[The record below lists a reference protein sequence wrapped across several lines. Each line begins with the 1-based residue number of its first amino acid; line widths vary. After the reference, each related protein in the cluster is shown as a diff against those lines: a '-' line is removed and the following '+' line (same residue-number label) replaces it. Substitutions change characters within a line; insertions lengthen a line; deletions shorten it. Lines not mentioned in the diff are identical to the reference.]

1 MLEENFGGQM
11 SGSFVQELKRRNVFR
26 VAIIYIVVSW
36 LLMQIG
42 DVMFPALR
50 LPEWTTTLLVA
61 FLILGFPVAVIFA
74 WAFELTPDGVFRTAD
89 VPEGQSITAATGQ
102 KINYL
107 IIGVL
112 VIAVGFLLGK
122 DYVQPD
128 IPAQQTIM
136 VADHSIAVLPFK
148 NQSASTENAEF
159 FAGGL
164 HDELLTLLSKLGDLK
179 VISRTSVERLDPS
192 LSIPEIGT
200 LLSVAT
206 VLEGQVQ
213 RAGDRLRINVQLID
227 TTEEGHLW
235 ANTYDSEL
243 TAENVFEVQ
252 SDIARTIANAL
263 RAELSPD
270 DEERLSEVPTTNTR
284 AFEKYL
290 LAMQT
295 AKPATYEALQLA
307 ESYLEEVVTLDPG
320 FAEAWVG
327 LAQVRSELFQTGAT
341 SRDEFVSTSG
351 PAIETALSLDPRNG
365 DAHAVLARV
374 QDAAGKADAAEA
386 SFEEAL
392 RLSPRSSLVRE
403 FYGDFLRVNGRF
415 EEARRVLRKG
425 LELDP
430 LSVVIG
436 FELGRVEMYLG
447 NPEANIEAANRILE
461 LDPANVRGYVAM
473 LQANIWRGH
482 FDEAWPWYVKTI
494 EIDSGDYEVWAHAA
508 VFLNDLGAE
517 ELAERYI
524 ERATSIGA
532 GEPVV
537 VKCGIQVL
545 SARGQTDEAL
555 ELANSNLNDGFGNRW
570 GSHETVLRTIGTA
583 AVKDG
588 RFDDIIEIYQ
598 RWHPQLFASVP
609 EISPDNI
616 AIAANLAWL
625 LQQAGQSDRA
635 TEIIDAALSWYRST
649 QPEGV
654 HGYNLGIVDVR
665 LLALAGETDLALE
678 TLREAVDSGWRMG
691 WQWRMSNP
699 ALDDIRNT
707 PEFQQIVTDIE
718 NDMALQ
724 FENIMV
730 SPHLGEFDL
739 RDKPTE

>member
-1 MLEENFGGQM
+1 MAGVFI
-11 SGSFVQELKRRNVFR
+11 QELKRRNVFR

-61 FLILGFPVAVIFA
+61 FLILGFPVAVLFA
-74 WAFELTPDGVFRTAD
+74 WAFELTPDGVVRTD
-89 VPEGQSITAATGQ
+89 EVPEGQSITSDTGQ

-107 IIGVL
+107 IIGIL
-112 VIAVGFLLGK
+112 VVAVGFLLVK
-122 DYVQPD
+122 DTLRTESPVQPA
-128 IPAQQTIM
+128 IS
-136 VADHSIAVLPFK
+136 VADQSIAVLPFK
-148 NQSASTENAEF
+148 NQSASEENAAF

-164 HDELLTLLSKLGDLK
+164 HDELLTLLSRLGDMK
-179 VISRTSVERLDPS
+179 VISRTSVERLDPG

-200 LLSVAT
+200 LLGVAT

-227 TTEEGHLW
+227 TAEEGHLW

-270 DEERLSEVPTTNTR
+270 DEERLSDVPTTNTL

-415 EEARRVLRKG
+415 EEARQVLRKG

-430 LSVVIG
+430 LSVVIR

-447 NPEANIEAANRILE
+447 NPEANIEAASRILE

-473 LQANIWRGH
+473 LQANLWSGR
-482 FDEAWPWYVKTI
+482 FDESWPWYVKTI

-508 VFLNDLGAE
+508 VFLNDLGALK
-517 ELAERYI
+517 LADRYI
-524 ERATSIGA
+524 EHAESFGA

-537 VKCGIQVL
+537 VKCRIQIQ
-545 SARGQTDEAL
+545 SARGQEREAL
-555 ELANSNLNDGFGNRW
+555 ELAKSSMNDGIGNRW
-570 GSHETVLRTIGTA
+570 GSHDAILRTIGIA
-583 AVKDG
+583 AVQNG
-588 RFDDIIEIYQ
+588 SFDDVIEMYQ
-598 RWHPQLFASVP
+598 RRHPQLFTPVP
-609 EISPDNI
+609 EISPDNV

-625 LQQAGQSDRA
+625 LQQAGQPGRA
-635 TEIIDAALSWYRST
+635 SEVINAALTWYQST
-649 QPEGV
+649 QPDGV
-654 HGYNLGIVDVR
+654 HGYNLGIVDVW

-691 WQWRMSNP
+691 WQWRLSSP
-699 ALDDIRNT
+699 ALDSIRST
-707 PEFQQIVTDIE
+707 PEFQQIVAGIKT
-718 NDMALQ
+718 DMAAQL
-724 FENIMV
+724 ETILA

-739 RDKPTE
+739 RDKPAE